1 MSRPIITWAIAVS
14 LLMPLSGLAGEAI
27 VVGVEATPEAGGS
40 WRFSVTIRHPD
51 TGWDHYAD
59 KWQLLGPDGTVLGER
74 VLLHPHVDEQPFTR
88 SLSGVAL
95 PSDVEQV
102 TVRAHDNVDGW
113 GPEVP
118 VALP

>member
-1 MSRPIITWAIAVS
+1 
-14 LLMPLSGLAGEAI
+14 
-27 VVGVEATPEAGGS
+27 
-40 WRFSVTIRHPD
+40 
-51 TGWDHYAD
+51 
-59 KWQLLGPDGTVLGER
+59 VLGER

-88 SLSGVAL
+88 SLSGVAI